1 VAAGQLDLARTISGR
16 ARNPDV
22 QNVMSLIRACGL
34 EGDSK
39 GALDLL
45 RDLHGRGEADVSAY
59 NCTLDVCVSS
69 GDVEATQTLFKEMR
83 SEGRVDAVS
92 YNILLKQHVGTD
104 GACSVQA
111 DALLADMYKAG
122 FKPNTATHNSI
133 ISGAMAAGDFARAWR
148 TIELMETSH
157 GVDAY
162 TLSILFKGYKKAK
175 RSMDAQTFDWAMGMI
190 RKHKVTIDEVLVNVA
205 LEACGCLRDAARL
218 AAALEILVGQGGWAM
233 PRQCGMHTYGA
244 LIKAYG
250 QSRQL
255 GAAWKLWQEVT
266 QARGLVASEQL
277 YGQMIDVLVSS
288 DRLPDALQLF
298 QEMKAVH
305 KEHLDSQGFSVAFAM
320 IIRGHAQRK
329 ECQQALECYDEMR
342 LHNVK
347 AGLVVFNTLIDAC
360 SRVGDMTGAA
370 RLFSDMVESECVPD
384 LITYSTLIKGY
395 CVCGDVQQALELFE
409 VMRSKNIKPD
419 AIVFNSLLDG
429 CAKQQ
434 LPQVCEQ
441 VIRDMV
447 DAGVTPSNYSASILI
462 KLHGR
467 CHDVEAAFRVIEEYP
482 KKYGFRPNVPV
493 YTCLMATCIG
503 NSRLDLAMELRTRM
517 VQEGIFPDEKTNST
531 LLRGA
536 LKASSVEQCM
546 IIVNAALEQGSG
558 RNLLDAELA
567 QSVLN
572 LIQRRHV
579 WDTYGTKLLE
589 QLRSVGVLVQS
600 PRSGQNQQQRP
611 QQNQQRRQPQQQQ
624 QQQQQQQRPQQ
635 NGTGARQTPPRRSSP
650 VE

>member
-1 VAAGQLDLARTISGR
+1 
-16 ARNPDV
+16 
-22 QNVMSLIRACGL
+22 
-34 EGDSK
+34 
-39 GALDLL
+39 
-45 RDLHGRGEADVSAY
+45 
-59 NCTLDVCVSS
+59 
-69 GDVEATQTLFKEMR
+69 
-83 SEGRVDAVS
+83 
-92 YNILLKQHVGTD
+92 
-104 GACSVQA
+104 
-111 DALLADMYKAG
+111 
-122 FKPNTATHNSI
+122 
-133 ISGAMAAGDFARAWR
+133 
-148 TIELMETSH
+148 
-157 GVDAY
+157 
-162 TLSILFKGYKKAK
+162 
-175 RSMDAQTFDWAMGMI
+175 
-190 RKHKVTIDEVLVNVA
+190 
-205 LEACGCLRDAARL
+205 
-218 AAALEILVGQGGWAM
+218 M

-298 QEMKAVH
+298 QEMKSVH

-329 ECQQALECYDEMR
+329 ECQQALECYDEMK

-370 RLFSDMVESECVPD
+370 ELFGDMLESECVPD

-395 CVCGDVQQALELFE
+395 CVCGDVQQALELFA
-409 VMRSKNIKPD
+409 VMRSKDIKPD

-441 VIRDMV
+441 VIQDMV

-503 NSRLDLAMELRTRM
+503 NGRLDLAMELRTRM

-546 IIVNAALEQGSG
+546 IIVRAALEQGG
-558 RNLLDAELA
+558 RCLLDEELV
-567 QSVLN
+567 QSVLS
-572 LIQRRHV
+572 LIQRRRLWEVHGA
-579 WDTYGTKLLE
+579 DLMERLRAAGLSLQAPRE
-589 QLRSVGVLVQS
+589 Q
-600 PRSGQNQQQRP
+600 PRQQQH
-611 QQNQQRRQPQQQQ
+611 QQHQRQQQQ
-624 QQQQQQQRPQQ
+624 GSQQCGAQANKGSGRGGN
-635 NGTGARQTPPRRSSP
+635 NGGARQQQ
-650 VE
+650 